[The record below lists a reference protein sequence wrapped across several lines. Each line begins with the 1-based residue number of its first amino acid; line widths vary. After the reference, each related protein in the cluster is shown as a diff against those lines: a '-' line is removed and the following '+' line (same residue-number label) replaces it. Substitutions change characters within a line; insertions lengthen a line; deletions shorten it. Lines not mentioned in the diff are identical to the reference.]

1 MVLGFE
7 LDLFACNGI
16 WLGLVGSDV
25 TELSEMSVLVE
36 GSPDGWGLVEAG
48 AGSPVLG
55 IVLFSVIAQF
65 GCHCDWGCNYAVC
78 GMMVNLM

>member
-7 LDLFACNGI
+7 LDLFASNGI

-55 IVLFSVIAQF
+55 DCTFFL
-65 GCHCDWGCNYAVC
+65 
-78 GMMVNLM
+78 L